1 MYGMYNMRGY
11 ILLYEKEA
19 NRIKAEILAQNKA
32 VDLEKFEYA
41 QSKAVDLE
49 KFEYAGSYRRWASK
63 NNLSIRQAGRYFA
76 CMRGLGFMI
85 KHNKKNYLARERPS
99 EATIKEDCLPPF
111 LRRST
116 KNNKE
121 K

>member
-1 MYGMYNMRGY
+1 MYSMYNMRGY

-19 NRIKAEILAQNKA
+19 NRIKEEIL
-32 VDLEKFEYA
+32 A

-76 CMRGLGFMI
+76 CMRDLGLMI
-85 KHNKKNYLARERPS
+85 KCNRRNYIAKERPS
-99 EATIKEDCLPPF
+99 EAIVKEDCLPPF

>member
-1 MYGMYNMRGY
+1 MYGMYNMQGY

-19 NRIKAEILAQNKA
+19 NRIKAEILAQN
-32 VDLEKFEYA
+32 
-41 QSKAVDLE
+41 KAVDLE

-76 CMRGLGFMI
+76 CMRDLGLMI
-85 KHNKKNYLARERPS
+85 KCNRRNYLAKERPS
-99 EATIKEDCLPPF
+99 EPIIKEDCLPPF